1 MNSNLFGVPQRQ
13 SEIGVLLIFL
23 ARIFDLLKGFWA
35 IIVYFLFTGP
45 TVSTMVYIVLGLG
58 VMSVLVLIYSF
69 VYYRRFLF
77 NLDYKNQEFVLQKG
91 VFNKE
96 DIAVPFDRIQQV
108 YIKRSILQRIL
119 NVSSFVIETAG
130 SKDEEISI
138 KAISNEKANQL
149 LAILLKEKDKYS
161 EEITDSETT
170 EKTSINEDWTHELS
184 FLSLLKIGISTN
196 YLRGLVLMAAFFA
209 TIYNEVRTMSEEYSE
224 TIQKYLDELPGPM
237 ESVSIFML
245 IAVIVL
251 FFSVLITVAEVFV
264 KYFNLK
270 LTQTKNSLELEMG
283 LNTNTK
289 VSLQSRRVQ
298 LLQVITNP
306 VQKWLNL
313 YEVRI
318 SLANSENE
326 LQKSKIKI
334 PGLDQATV
342 AKVNSFL
349 YTEQSSG
356 FGETFSPDKILLVRR
371 LIIALVPAL
380 VSYFAVFFVD
390 AISFTTWLLP
400 VGLYALIAVV
410 WQILMF
416 RSLSLIISEDFVFKK
431 YGVWNK
437 TEERLEIF
445 KIQSISVFQPLWY
458 KEKNL
463 VNIIFHTAG
472 GDISF
477 RAVSK
482 NFLPYINYMFYKIE
496 SNSRSWM

>member
-1 MNSNLFGVPQRQ
+1 MNSNLFEVPQRQ

-23 ARIFDLLKGFWA
+23 TRFFNLLKGFWA
-35 IIVYFLFTGP
+35 IIVYLLFTGP
-45 TVSTMVYIVLGLG
+45 SAATLVYIALGLG

-69 VYYRRFLF
+69 VYYRKFLF
-77 NLDYKNQEFVLQKG
+77 HVDYKNQEFVLQKG
-91 VFNKE
+91 VFNTE
-96 DIAVPFDRIQQV
+96 DIAIPFDKIQQV

-119 NVSSFVIETAG
+119 NVNSFVVETAG
-130 SKDEEISI
+130 SKKEEIGI

-149 LAILLKEKDKYS
+149 LAILIEAKDQYS
-161 EEITDSETT
+161 EEISGAEIHG
-170 EKTSINEDWTHELS
+170 ECPEERLWTHELS
-184 FLSLLKIGISTN
+184 FLTLLKIGISTN
-196 YLRGLVLMAAFFA
+196 YLRGLALIAAFFT
-209 TIYNEVRTMSEEYSE
+209 TIYNEIRTVSEEHSE

-237 ESVSIFML
+237 ESVSIFMF

-251 FFSVLITVAEVFV
+251 FLSVLITVAEVFI

-270 LTQTKNSLELEMG
+270 LTQTRDSLELEMG
-283 LNTNTK
+283 LKTNTK
-289 VSLQSRRVQ
+289 VSLQPRRVQ

-342 AKVNSFL
+342 SKMNSFL
-349 YTEQSSG
+349 YTGGSG
-356 FGETFSPDKILLVRR
+356 ELGETFTPDTLLLVRR
-371 LIIALVPAL
+371 LLIALIPAMG
-380 VSYFAVFFVD
+380 SYFVVYFVD
-390 AISFTTWLLP
+390 AISFTTWFLLA
-400 VGLYALIAVV
+400 GLYAVAAVI

-416 RSLSLIISEDFVFKK
+416 RSLKLIFSEDFVFRK

-437 TEERLEIF
+437 TEERFEMY
-445 KIQSISVFQPLWY
+445 KVQSISVFQPLWY
-458 KEKNL
+458 EKKNL

-477 RAVSK
+477 RTV
-482 NFLPYINYMFYKIE
+482 NRNILPQINYMFYKIE

>member
-1 MNSNLFGVPQRQ
+1 MNSNLFEVPQRQ
-13 SEIGVLLIFL
+13 SGIGILLIFL
-23 ARIFDLLKGFWA
+23 TRIFNILKGFWA
-35 IIVYFLFTGP
+35 IIVYLLFTGP
-45 TVSTMVYIVLGLG
+45 DMATLIYIALGLG
-58 VMSVLVLIYSF
+58 LMSVLVLIYSF
-69 VYYRRFLF
+69 VYYRKFLF
-77 NLDYKNQEFVLQKG
+77 HIDYKNQEFVLQEG
-91 VFNKE
+91 VFNTE
-96 DIAVPFDRIQQV
+96 DIAIPFDRIQQV

-119 NVSSFVIETAG
+119 NVNSFVVETAG
-130 SKDEEISI
+130 SKKEEISI

-149 LAILLKEKDKYS
+149 LAILIKVKDKYS
-161 EEITDSETT
+161 EKITDPEIAGEPSE
-170 EKTSINEDWTHELS
+170 DRLWTHELG
-184 FLSLLKIGISTN
+184 FLTLLKIGISTN
-196 YLRGLVLMAAFFA
+196 YLRGLALIAAFFS
-209 TIYNEVRTMSEEYSE
+209 TIYNEVRTVSEEHSE
-224 TIQKYLDELPGPM
+224 LIQNYLDKLPGPM
-237 ESVSIFML
+237 ESISIFIL

-251 FFSVLITVAEVFV
+251 FLSVLITVSEVFI

-270 LTQTKNSLELEMG
+270 LTQTKDSLELEMG
-283 LNTNTK
+283 LKTNTK
-289 VSLQSRRVQ
+289 VSLQPRRVQ

-349 YTEQSSG
+349 YTGESST
-356 FGETFSPDKILLVRR
+356 FGETFTPDKLLLVRR
-371 LIIALVPAL
+371 LIFALIPAL
-380 VSYFAVFFVD
+380 ASYLIVFFVD
-390 AISFTTWLLP
+390 ALSFTTWLLLA
-400 VGLYALIAVV
+400 GLYAVIAVI
-410 WQILMF
+410 WQVLMF
-416 RSLSLIISEDFVFKK
+416 RSLRLIISEDFVYKK

-437 TEERLEIF
+437 TEERLEIY

-458 KEKNL
+458 EKKNL

-477 RAVSK
+477 RTVSK
-482 NFLPYINYMFYKIE
+482 DVLPYINYMFYKIE

>member
-1 MNSNLFGVPQRQ
+1 VTTLVYIGLGFGVI
-13 SEIGVLLIFL
+13 S
-23 ARIFDLLKGFWA
+23 
-35 IIVYFLFTGP
+35 
-45 TVSTMVYIVLGLG
+45 S
-58 VMSVLVLIYSF
+58 LVLIYSF
-69 VYYRRFLF
+69 VYYQKFLF
-77 NLDYKNQEFVLQKG
+77 HIDYSNQEFMLQKG
-91 VFNKE
+91 VFNSE
-96 DIAVPFDRIQQV
+96 ELAIPFDRIQQV

-119 NVSSFVIETAG
+119 NVNSFVIETAG
-130 SKDEEISI
+130 SKKEEISI

-149 LAILLKEKDKYS
+149 LAILIEAKDRHS
-161 EEITDSETT
+161 EEITSPEIAGEP
-170 EKTSINEDWTHELS
+170 EKNRLWTHELG
-184 FLSLLKIGISTN
+184 FLTLLKIGISTN
-196 YLRGLVLMAAFFA
+196 YLRGLVLIAAFFS
-209 TIYNEVRTMSEEYSE
+209 TIYNEVRTVSEEHSE
-224 TIQKYLDELPGPM
+224 IIQKYLDQLPGPM
-237 ESVSIFML
+237 ESVSIFIF
-245 IAVIVL
+245 IAVVVL
-251 FFSVLITVAEVFV
+251 FLSVLITVAEVFI

-270 LTQTKNSLELEMG
+270 LTQTKDSLELEMG
-283 LNTNTK
+283 LKTNTK
-289 VSLQSRRVQ
+289 ISLQPRRVQ

-349 YTEQSSG
+349 YTDQSSG
-356 FGETFSPDKILLVRR
+356 FWKTFFPDKILLVRW

-380 VSYFAVFFVD
+380 ASYFAVFFLD
-390 AISFTTWLLP
+390 AISFSTWLLLA
-400 VGLYALIAVV
+400 GLYAVIAVI
-410 WQILMF
+410 WQVLMF
-416 RSLSLIISEDFVFKK
+416 RSLTLIISEDFVYKK

-437 TEERLEIF
+437 TEERLEIY

-458 KEKNL
+458 EKKNL

-477 RAVSK
+477 RTVNK
-482 NFLPYINYMFYKIE
+482 NVLPYINYMFYKIE

>member
-1 MNSNLFGVPQRQ
+1 MNSNLFEVPQRQ
-13 SEIGVLLIFL
+13 SEIGIILIFL
-23 ARIFDLLKGFWA
+23 TRIFNILKGFWA
-35 IIVYFLFTGP
+35 IIVYLLFTGP
-45 TVSTMVYIVLGLG
+45 DMATLIYIALGLG
-58 VMSVLVLIYSF
+58 VMSFLVLIYSF
-69 VYYRRFLF
+69 VYYRKFLF
-77 NLDYKNQEFVLQKG
+77 HIDYKNQEFVLQEG
-91 VFNKE
+91 VFNTE
-96 DIAVPFDRIQQV
+96 DIAIPFDRIQQV

-119 NVSSFVIETAG
+119 NVNSFVVETAG
-130 SKDEEISI
+130 SKKEEISI

-149 LAILLKEKDKYS
+149 LAILIKVKDKYS
-161 EEITDSETT
+161 EKITDPEIAGEPSE
-170 EKTSINEDWTHELS
+170 DRLWTHELG
-184 FLSLLKIGISTN
+184 FLTLLKIGISTN
-196 YLRGLVLMAAFFA
+196 YLRGLALIAAFFS
-209 TIYNEVRTMSEEYSE
+209 TIYNEVRTVSEEHSE
-224 TIQKYLDELPGPM
+224 LIQNYLDKLPGPM
-237 ESVSIFML
+237 ESISIFIL

-251 FFSVLITVAEVFV
+251 FLSVLITVSEVFI

-270 LTQTKNSLELEMG
+270 LTQTKDSLELEMG
-283 LNTNTK
+283 LKTNTK
-289 VSLQSRRVQ
+289 VSLRPRRVQ

-349 YTEQSSG
+349 YTGESST
-356 FGETFSPDKILLVRR
+356 FGETFTPDKLLLVRR
-371 LIIALVPAL
+371 LIFALIPAL
-380 VSYFAVFFVD
+380 ASYLIVFFVD
-390 AISFTTWLLP
+390 ALSFTTWLLLA
-400 VGLYALIAVV
+400 GLYAVIAVI
-410 WQILMF
+410 WQVLMF
-416 RSLSLIISEDFVFKK
+416 RSLRLIISEDFVYKK

-437 TEERLEIF
+437 TEERLEIY

-458 KEKNL
+458 EKKNL

-477 RAVSK
+477 RTVSK
-482 NFLPYINYMFYKIE
+482 DVLTYINYMFYKIE

>member
-1 MNSNLFGVPQRQ
+1 MNSNLFEVPQRQ
-13 SEIGVLLIFL
+13 SEIGIILIFL
-23 ARIFDLLKGFWA
+23 TRIFNILKGFWA
-35 IIVYFLFTGP
+35 IIVYLLFTGP
-45 TVSTMVYIVLGLG
+45 DMATLIYIALGLG

-69 VYYRRFLF
+69 VYYRKFLF
-77 NLDYKNQEFVLQKG
+77 HIDYKNQEFVLQEG
-91 VFNKE
+91 VFNTE
-96 DIAVPFDRIQQV
+96 DIAIPFDRIQQV

-119 NVSSFVIETAG
+119 NVNSFVVETAG
-130 SKDEEISI
+130 SKKEEISI

-149 LAILLKEKDKYS
+149 LAILIKVKDKYS
-161 EEITDSETT
+161 EKITDPEIAGEPSE
-170 EKTSINEDWTHELS
+170 DRLWTHELG
-184 FLSLLKIGISTN
+184 FLTLLKIGISTN
-196 YLRGLVLMAAFFA
+196 YLRGLALIAAFFS
-209 TIYNEVRTMSEEYSE
+209 TIYNEVRTVSEEHSE
-224 TIQKYLDELPGPM
+224 LIQNYLDKLPGPM
-237 ESVSIFML
+237 ESISIFIL

-251 FFSVLITVAEVFV
+251 FLSVLITVSEVFI

-270 LTQTKNSLELEMG
+270 LTQTKDSLELEMG
-283 LNTNTK
+283 LKTNTK
-289 VSLQSRRVQ
+289 VSLRPRRVQ

-349 YTEQSSG
+349 YTGESST
-356 FGETFSPDKILLVRR
+356 FGETFTPDKLLLVRR
-371 LIIALVPAL
+371 LIFALIPAL
-380 VSYFAVFFVD
+380 ASYLIVFFVD
-390 AISFTTWLLP
+390 ALSFTTWLLLA
-400 VGLYALIAVV
+400 GLYAVIAVI
-410 WQILMF
+410 WQVLMF
-416 RSLSLIISEDFVFKK
+416 RSLRLIISEDFVYKK

-437 TEERLEIF
+437 TEERLEIY

-458 KEKNL
+458 EKKNL

-477 RAVSK
+477 RTVSK
-482 NFLPYINYMFYKIE
+482 DVLTYINYMFYKIE

>member
-1 MNSNLFGVPQRQ
+1 MNSNLFEVPQRQ
-13 SEIGVLLIFL
+13 SEIGILLIFL
-23 ARIFDLLKGFWA
+23 TRIFNLLKGFWA
-35 IIVYFLFTGP
+35 IIVYLLFTGP
-45 TVSTMVYIVLGLG
+45 SGATLVYIVLGLG

-69 VYYRRFLF
+69 VFYRKFLF
-77 NLDYKNQEFVLQKG
+77 HIDYKNQEFVLQEG
-91 VFNKE
+91 VFNTE
-96 DIAVPFDRIQQV
+96 DIAIPFDRIQQV

-119 NVSSFVIETAG
+119 NVNSFVVETAG
-130 SKDEEISI
+130 SKKEEISI

-149 LAILLKEKDKYS
+149 LAILIKVKDKYS
-161 EEITDSETT
+161 EKLTDPEITGTTSEN
-170 EKTSINEDWTHELS
+170 KFWTHELS
-184 FLSLLKIGISTN
+184 FLTLLKIGISTN
-196 YLRGLVLMAAFFA
+196 YLRGLVLIAAFFM
-209 TIYNEVRTMSEEYSE
+209 TIYNEVRTVSEEHSE

-237 ESVSIFML
+237 ESVSIFVF

-251 FFSVLITVAEVFV
+251 FLSVLITVAEVFI

-270 LTQTKNSLELEMG
+270 LTQTKDSLELEMG
-283 LNTNTK
+283 LKTNTK
-289 VSLQSRRVQ
+289 VSLQPRRVQ

-313 YEVRI
+313 YEVHI

-342 AKVNSFL
+342 SKVNSFL
-349 YTEQSSG
+349 YTDPSSG
-356 FGETFSPDKILLVRR
+356 FGETFLPDKILLVRR
-371 LIIALVPAL
+371 LIIVLVPAMA
-380 VSYFAVFFVD
+380 SCFAVFFVD
-390 AISFTTWLLP
+390 DVSFTTWLFLA
-400 VGLYALIAVV
+400 GLYAVIAVI

-416 RSLSLIISEDFVFKK
+416 RSLTLIISEDFVYKK

-437 TEERLEIF
+437 TEERLEIY

-458 KEKNL
+458 EKKNL

-477 RAVSK
+477 RTVNK
-482 NFLPYINYMFYKIE
+482 NILPYINYMFYKIE